1 MTLGVDP
8 AALVCADIGASTG
21 GFTDVLLRRGATKV
35 YAIDV
40 GRGLLHWRLRSDP
53 RVVVIERVNARE
65 LETLPEPVS
74 LFVVDIS
81 FIGLEK
87 VLPALR
93 RVAPGAEVVALFK
106 PQFQVGRAEVGKGG
120 IVRDPAAVERRSS
133 DFANGVRPT
142 VTRCVPRRLPRSWRR
157 RQPGNLRRPD
167 APMRVCILHGP
178 RAERAVVDATIKA
191 LDAKRAVCWEA
202 DRDGPVSA
210 VTGRL
215 RETDLLVT
223 LGGDG
228 TFLAGARLAAPRGI
242 PILGVNL
249 GRLGFLTELEAEQV
263 EDGVA
268 RFINGSYRIE
278 ERTILQVTLR
288 RSERNVVRAIG
299 LNEVVVN
306 RAGDARMLRVEIDV
320 GGQLI

>member
-1 MTLGVDP
+1 MPRLDVLVTRSGLAESRERAQALIIAGKVRVAGETVRRPDRSVSDDAAISVEEGPGYASRGALKLAPALETLGVDP
-8 AALVCADIGASTG
+8 SGLVCADIGASTG

-120 IVRDPAAVERRSS
+120 IVRDQAAIEAALQRFR
-133 DFANGVRPT
+133 DWCAANGYT
-142 VTRCVPRRLPRSWRR
+142 V
-157 RQPGNLRRPD
+157 
-167 APMRVCILHGP
+167 
-178 RAERAVVDATIKA
+178 RAEAPSEVPGADGNQEIFVD
-191 LDAKRAVCWEA
+191 
-202 DRDGPVSA
+202 
-210 VTGRL
+210 
-215 RETDLLVT
+215 LV
-223 LGGDG
+223 
-228 TFLAGARLAAPRGI
+228 P
-242 PILGVNL
+242 
-249 GRLGFLTELEAEQV
+249 Q
-263 EDGVA
+263 
-268 RFINGSYRIE
+268 
-278 ERTILQVTLR
+278 
-288 RSERNVVRAIG
+288 
-299 LNEVVVN
+299 
-306 RAGDARMLRVEIDV
+306 
-320 GGQLI
+320 